1 MDILREWVDN
11 KYLELRDKLFDE
23 TKDDPERAHHIAI
36 EYAQRLGWWGDASCG
51 LLPWLLLN
59 HGDNHRKTKVEIC
72 NAAGMN
78 KNGEIPPKILKHLGF
93 DRVVIGTVTLDPW
106 EGNKERP
113 RVWRFPPQSLVNYLG
128 LPGVGAK
135 RVEQTLLQYG
145 HTGVPL
151 IINTMSTP
159 GKVGDEAVLD
169 ILGTIH
175 HLSYFTEDF
184 EINISCP
191 NTHAVTTNY
200 QRSLDDLL
208 RPICLD
214 LATRGKKGYL
224 KVSPDVDHDGV
235 RQILAVASQYDAIRG
250 FVVANTTRQRIVNG
264 IPEDQKLGGAS
275 GDAVYAIAL
284 KAQWLFADEI
294 ATNYAHKD
302 WEIHACGGIR
312 TAERVKQRMDI
323 GNVTRLQVYTPLIYE
338 GPGLIRTI
346 RKAAA

>member
-1 MDILREWVDN
+1 
-11 KYLELRDKLFDE
+11 
-23 TKDDPERAHHIAI
+23 
-36 EYAQRLGWWGDASCG
+36 
-51 LLPWLLLN
+51 
-59 HGDNHRKTKVEIC
+59 
-72 NAAGMN
+72 
-78 KNGEIPPKILKHLGF
+78 
-93 DRVVIGTVTLDPW
+93 
-106 EGNKERP
+106 
-113 RVWRFPPQSLVNYLG
+113 
-128 LPGVGAK
+128 
-135 RVEQTLLQYG
+135 
-145 HTGVPL
+145 
-151 IINTMSTP
+151 
-159 GKVGDEAVLD
+159 EAVLD